1 MREAISIHCIIIS
14 KSARRCRHHV
24 RNQLSWLQ
32 VMQRE
37 NDHSKISPVR
47 FSGLVLTGWARY
59 DHFAVLCELLP
70 VAVPS
75 LVINLVVVSLAG
87 LTFPVSRRIHNLLGC
102 DNIKMLISLE
112 ELRRNGQQ
120 WDMTRCDFPGVQ
132 VRLTFW
138 RINLNSVLRSS
149 LSSRSLPCSAL
160 RWTLSIVP

>member
-1 MREAISIHCIIIS
+1 MELVVPVEKVCLGNLSPVWLLPITRSFKGATGERQHVPDIH
-14 KSARRCRHHV
+14 HHV

-32 VMQRE
+32 VMQRV
-37 NDHSKISPVR
+37 NDQSKISPVK
-47 FSGLVLTGWARY
+47 FFGLVLTGWARY

-87 LTFPVSRRIHNLLGC
+87 LSFPVSRRIHTLLGC

-120 WDMTRCDFPGVQ
+120 WDSGRCDFPG
-132 VRLTFW
+132 
-138 RINLNSVLRSS
+138 
-149 LSSRSLPCSAL
+149 A
-160 RWTLSIVP
+160 